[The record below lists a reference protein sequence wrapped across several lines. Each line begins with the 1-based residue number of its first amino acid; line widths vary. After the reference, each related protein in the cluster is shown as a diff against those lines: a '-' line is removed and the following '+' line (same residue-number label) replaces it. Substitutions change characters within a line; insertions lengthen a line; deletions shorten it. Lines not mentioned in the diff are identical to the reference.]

1 MLIFDETMQF
11 RLVFFQR
18 TLWQLIDEAI
28 SACVDNKDLAFR
40 WMDKAYQE
48 HSPGIIMLKVDPKYN
63 PIRSD
68 QRFSDLMHRLRIP
81 E

>member
-1 MLIFDETMQF
+1 
-11 RLVFFQR
+11 VK
-18 TLWQLIDEAI
+18 QLQQASITRH
-28 SACVDNKDLAFR
+28 VDPHYIADIYIALGDKDLAFR

-48 HSPGIIMLKVDPKYN
+48 HSPGIIMLKADPKYN